1 MNTSENITEKHFYKT
16 VCLLVAQLYTLHKQI
31 ARNYIPFAPHK
42 CKSDF
47 QGNYFIGSIRYCLI
61 MHRCKLIDVIL

>member
-1 MNTSENITEKHFYKT
+1 MNTSENITDKHFYKT
-16 VCLLVAQLYTLHKQI
+16 VCLLVAQLYTLRKQI

-47 QGNYFIGSIRYCLI
+47 QGKNYAITL
-61 MHRCKLIDVIL
+61 